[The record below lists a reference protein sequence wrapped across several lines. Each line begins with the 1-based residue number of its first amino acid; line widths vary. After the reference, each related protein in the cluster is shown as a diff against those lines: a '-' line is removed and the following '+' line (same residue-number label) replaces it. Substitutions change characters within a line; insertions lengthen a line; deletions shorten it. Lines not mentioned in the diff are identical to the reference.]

1 MNRKTSF
8 VIVMLTLFLYMKSAF
23 ALTQLP
29 LPTEPIYFEPPVVH
43 ASEEYEQLSCVEL
56 DNSIGFLQPYRYS
69 YKPNFYEDEA
79 NKVAALLVTVDSVP
93 IVEGWL
99 GLAYL
104 GYSALLEEKEQRRV
118 LAVNQQVSM
127 LQRLKAKKHCFE

>member
-1 MNRKTSF
+1 
-8 VIVMLTLFLYMKSAF
+8 MLMLFLCMKSAL
-23 ALTQLP
+23 ALTQVP
-29 LPTEPIYFEPPVVH
+29 LPTEPVYFEPPVVH
-43 ASEEYEQLSCVEL
+43 ASEEHEQLSCVEL
-56 DNSIGFLQPYRYS
+56 DNSIRFLQPYGYS

-79 NKVAALLVTVDSVP
+79 NKVAAFLVTVDSVP
-93 IVEGWL
+93 IVESWL
-99 GLAYL
+99 GIAYL

>member
-1 MNRKTSF
+1 
-8 VIVMLTLFLYMKSAF
+8 MKSTL
-23 ALTQLP
+23 ALTQVP
-29 LPTEPIYFEPPVVH
+29 LPTEPIYFEPPIVH
-43 ASEEYEQLSCVEL
+43 ASEEQEQLTCVEL
-56 DNSIGFLQPYRYS
+56 DNSIRFLQPYKYS
-69 YKPNFYEDEA
+69 YKPSFYEDDA
-79 NKVAALLVTVDSVP
+79 NKAAVLLVTVDSIP

-127 LQRLKAKKHCFE
+127 LQGLKAKKHCFE